1 MQKLNKNTQKKIWIA
16 PNISILN
23 INQTKSGNKNGKENQ
38 GNVDGNN
45 SNSRL
50 L

>member
-1 MQKLNKNTQKKIWIA
+1 MKNSIQKKVWVT

-23 INQTKSGNKNGKENQ
+23 INQTKSGNKNGKENL
-38 GNVDGNN
+38 GNTEGNN
-45 SNSRL
+45 SNSKL